1 MKRVNYKRG
10 HHFITLNDTSPK
22 KNFETNSFVL
32 DRQRFSKPIRILQK
46 NNRILTVSDLE
57 RNKNSKEIFTSKMF
71 SFKNLSK
78 LSSYKA
84 FFITMHDL
92 RVAKLNQPD
101 FEMHKL

>member
-57 RNKNSKEIFTSKMF
+57 RNKNSKESFTSKMF
-71 SFKNLSK
+71 SFKNLMH
-78 LSSYKA
+78 
-84 FFITMHDL
+84 FITMHDI
-92 RVAKLNQPD
+92 RVAKLNQSD
-101 FEMHKL
+101 FEMRKL